1 LEFGSGRTARPSLA
15 FVVTEAA
22 WAKVN
27 KKLVFRV
34 VSSENDERGEEI
46 RRRQNLRRKSVVGD
60 RLS

>member
-1 LEFGSGRTARPSLA
+1 
-15 FVVTEAA
+15 VVTEAA